1 MVASWQPF
9 GSPGLRVINF
19 RQRLLINVRE
29 REHWDAHFRDNLN
42 ATQTTC
48 EEIRSVVLYID
59 TPWWAIR
66 EKLGIEFPVQPPT
79 HRSKVQ

>member
-29 REHWDAHFRDNLN
+29 REHWDAHFGDHLN
-42 ATQTTC
+42 ADQTSY
-48 EEIRSVVLYID
+48 EEIRSIVLYLD
-59 TPWWAIR
+59 TYLWGIR
-66 EKLGIEFPVQPPT
+66 EKLGT
-79 HRSKVQ
+79 GYARDTRL